1 MHHGLAEQRLRR
13 SLKVFDWRRIRIAAH
28 DRDDLDGADLALAYC
43 RVHRAVARIEAAV
56 KGHEH
61 GCVGVRDVLEA
72 RPRTLEVEIEG
83 LFAEHRLAGAHR
95 ARRQLGVGAGAR
107 ADDHRVRRDTEGGV
121 GIADGIGAVLCG
133 QTGRRVGVDVGDVL
147 ERGFVA
153 RRDVPC
159 VKAPCSV
166 ARRAAA
172 SASMSAMYLSVALSP
187 AATRVKRPG
196 LGPMR
201 PAPMMQKP
209 IVTLATR
216 KPWLGS
222 SCFLP
227 RRACCLIS
235 GARYR
240 GPGDR
245 VDRFRTTHA
254 TSGSRARSPLG

>member
-13 SLKVFDWRRIRIAAH
+13 SLEVFDWRRIRIAAH

-95 ARRQLGVGAGAR
+95 ARRELGVGAGAR
-107 ADDHRVRRDTEGGV
+107 ADDHRVHVGITEGGV

-159 VKAPCSV
+159 VNRTDAAGANDAEADRHAGDPQTLAGIKLLPPASRMLLDQ
-166 ARRAAA
+166 RRAV
-172 SASMSAMYLSVALSP
+172 S
-187 AATRVKRPG
+187 
-196 LGPMR
+196 
-201 PAPMMQKP
+201 
-209 IVTLATR
+209 
-216 KPWLGS
+216 
-222 SCFLP
+222 
-227 RRACCLIS
+227 
-235 GARYR
+235 
-240 GPGDR
+240 
-245 VDRFRTTHA
+245 RTW
-254 TSGSRARSPLG
+254 G